1 MKKIFLVI
9 ILAVCSSSYAVSVD
23 SVRGSYGFVER
34 GNSYSKMLDVLG
46 NPDSSYKHII
56 HDRDGWPHKATS
68 YFYSLNNVKYEITVV
83 DGAVY
88 SINWER

>member
-9 ILAVCSSSYAVSVD
+9 ILAVCSSAYAVSVD

>member
-1 MKKIFLVI
+1 MKKL
-9 ILAVCSSSYAVSVD
+9 ILAIMLTVCTSAFAVSVD
-23 SVRGSYGFVER
+23 SVRGSTGFVER
-34 GNSYSKMLDVLG
+34 GNSYNKMLDVLG

-56 HDRDGWPHKATS
+56 HDRNGWPHKATS
-68 YFYSLNNVKYEITVV
+68 YFYSLNNVRYEITVV

>member
-1 MKKIFLVI
+1 MKII
-9 ILAVCSSSYAVSVD
+9 ILAITLALCSSVYAVSVD
-23 SVRGSYGFVER
+23 SVRGSYGFVSL
-34 GNSYSKMLDVLG
+34 NDSHSKMIDVLG

-56 HDRDGWPHKATS
+56 HDRNGWPHKAITYS
-68 YFYSLNNVKYEITVV
+68 YSLNNVKYEITVV

>member
-1 MKKIFLVI
+1 MKKLV
-9 ILAVCSSSYAVSVD
+9 LAIMLTVCTSAFAVSAD
-23 SVRGSYGFVER
+23 SVRGSTGFVER
-34 GNSYSKMLDVLG
+34 GNSFNKMIDVLG
-46 NPDSSYKHII
+46 NPESSYSHVI
-56 HDRDGWPHKATS
+56 HDRNGWPHKATS